1 MAGTDA
7 RRPVHGDAD
16 NTAFGLPERS
26 MPRKPGYVKTVTEP
40 QDEATDHRRRPNE
53 DQDIPREPLAER
65 IARDRPE
72 RAALMSRSEV
82 SFTNSHW
89 TPIYVAYSR

>member
-7 RRPVHGDAD
+7 RRPEHGDAD

-26 MPRKPGYVKTVTEP
+26 MPRKPGYVKTLTEP
-40 QDEATDHRRRPNE
+40 QDDATDHRRPNE

-65 IARDRPE
+65 IARNRPE
-72 RAALMSRSEV
+72 GEPLMSRLEV